1 MHVYKKGTKTKTYVG
16 CFFFLNTFI
25 DHLGKDTVVDIVGIT
40 KENQALG
47 LALRKLKCLIH
58 NSRKLPNERER
69 EMLNKFSFC
78 IEKEKQ
84 RITYYIFGIEH
95 FLVFWSWLNRNVIK

>member
-58 NSRKLPNERER
+58 NSRKLPNERENK
-69 EMLNKFSFC
+69 MLNKFSFC
-78 IEKEKQ
+78 IKKSRELH
-84 RITYYIFGIEH
+84 ITYLELHIFV
-95 FLVFWSWLNRNVIK
+95 FLVFIK

>member
-1 MHVYKKGTKTKTYVG
+1 MYIRKEQKQRHMWV
-16 CFFFLNTFI
+16 FFFLNTFI

-40 KENQALG
+40 KENQALVW
-47 LALRKLKCLIH
+47 LALRELKSLIH